1 MRQEFDAAVESIL
14 AIRNSDGYSFL
25 SFVKRT
31 LFQFRLQAMH
41 DVLDI
46 VVEAYL
52 RGVRLI
58 ESGTDI
64 KNPTA
69 WLRRTV
75 YNIIREYS
83 RAERRDR
90 RDIALIES
98 KAMAQRL
105 RGDED
110 EQLDKKLDEQ
120 LKAVWNAFHKIS
132 SEDQDILV
140 KRYFDRK
147 SWQEIHQEL
156 QTTCDEQV
164 DIGTLRVRGSR
175 AMKRLRGKYH
185 DEIDSASPWGITLMM
200 LQLLVNLW
208 CPLSS

>member
-1 MRQEFDAAVESIL
+1 MKYVCQDQLCSLNGRGSVMRQEFDAAVESIL

-110 EQLDKKLDEQ
+110 EQL
-120 LKAVWNAFHKIS
+120 KAVWNAFHKIS

-140 KRYFDRK
+140 IRYFDRK

-185 DEIDSASPWGITLMM
+185 DEIDSASP
-200 LQLLVNLW
+200 
-208 CPLSS
+208 